1 MGMYA
6 LPDTHPEHVR
16 VKAMYDAL
24 KRLDNEEAGFSI
36 HDVDL
41 IPACPHA
48 LPAFLDVIS
57 DQDAKERECESSALQ
72 GTKYRGRATGF
83 TNMSRMVTAQKRGHE
98 HVLILASEER
108 RDQELPCEEGHR
120 LRPHIR
126 PGLRRR
132 DGTAAH
138 ARGVLHAGAR
148 RISES
153 VQHGYPAVVGVDAAA
168 LVARDLRARVPVH

>member
-57 DQDAKERECESSALQ
+57 DQDAKSASA
-72 GTKYRGRATGF
+72 RAQRFRARSTG
-83 TNMSRMVTAQKRGHE
+83 AAP
-98 HVLILASEER
+98 LAS
-108 RDQELPCEEGHR
+108 PTC
-120 LRPHIR
+120 
-126 PGLRRR
+126 
-132 DGTAAH
+132 
-138 ARGVLHAGAR
+138 RGW
-148 RISES
+148 
-153 VQHGYPAVVGVDAAA
+153 
-168 LVARDLRARVPVH
+168 